1 VRLAIIG
8 GGGFRVPLVYGA
20 LLRGRQ
26 AFDDVVLHD
35 VDAARLERIGL
46 VLEGQAAAHG
56 DRVPFRTTSD
66 LDDALE
72 GADFVFVAI
81 RVGGLE
87 GRTVDEGVPL
97 GHGVLGQETTG
108 PGGICFALRTIPAM
122 VDLAERVARRAA
134 DAWLVNFT
142 NPAGMVTEALQQVLG
157 DRAIGICD
165 TPSGLCRRVAAA
177 LGRDPGALW
186 FDYFGLNHLGWL
198 KGVRDGSG
206 ELLPGLLADGD
217 ALGAVE
223 EGRVFGVEWLRS
235 LGMIPNEYL
244 SYFYF
249 AEDTVNA
256 LSEKPRGAYLLEQ
269 QAGFYASTPES
280 PAAALAAWKATK
292 DERDRT
298 YMAEARNGHEP
309 PPRPEDEPGGYE
321 AEALAVVEAI
331 ASNAGTVRILN
342 TANRSA
348 LPFLD
353 AQAVVEVP
361 CVVGAAGAC
370 PLAVGEVP
378 EHARAL
384 IDTIKA
390 VERATIEAA
399 LTGSEALAVKALALH
414 PLVPSVTA
422 AREIFAEYRRQL
434 PVLEERFA

>member
-8 GGGFRVPLVYGA
+8 GGGFRVPLIYGA
-20 LLRGRQ
+20 VLHRQ
-26 AFDDVVLHD
+26 RFDEVVLHD
-35 VDAARLERIGL
+35 VDQTRLDRIAL
-46 VLEGQAAAHG
+46 VLEGQAAAHEQP
-56 DRVPFRTTSD
+56 VPFRTTTD

-87 GRTVDEGVPL
+87 GRTIDEGVPL
-97 GHGVLGQETTG
+97 GRGVLGQETIG

-122 VDLAERVARRAA
+122 VDLAERVQKLAPN
-134 DAWLVNFT
+134 AWIINFT
-142 NPAGMVTEALQQVLG
+142 NPAGMVTEALQQVVG

-177 LGRDPGALW
+177 LDTSPEDLA

-198 KGVRDGSG
+198 RGVHDGRG
-206 ELLPGLLADGD
+206 DRLPDLLADD
-217 ALGAVE
+217 VALNRIE
-223 EGRVFGVEWLRS
+223 EARVFGAEWLRS

-244 SYFYF
+244 YYFYF
-249 AEDTVNA
+249 DTVDA
-256 LSEKPRGAYLLEQ
+256 MASKPRGAYLLEQ
-269 QAGFYASTPES
+269 QSGFYAAQPDTPQ
-280 PAAALAAWKATK
+280 AAFAHWQATK

-298 YMAEARNGHEP
+298 YMAEARDGHDLAP
-309 PPRPEDEPGGYE
+309 HDPDDPGGYE
-321 AEALAVVEAI
+321 AEAMAIVEAI
-331 ASNAGTVRILN
+331 AGNAGAVRILN
-342 TANRSA
+342 VANRSA

-353 AQAVVEVP
+353 EDAVVEVP
-361 CVVGAAGAC
+361 CVVGAAGAR
-370 PLAVGEVP
+370 PLAAGDVP

-399 LTGSEALAVKALALH
+399 LTGSTELAVKALALH
-414 PLVPSVTA
+414 PLVPSVPA
-422 AREIFAEYRRQL
+422 AREIFAEYRQRL

>member
-1 VRLAIIG
+1 M
-8 GGGFRVPLVYGA
+8 
-20 LLRGRQ
+20 
-26 AFDDVVLHD
+26 FDDVVLHD
-35 VDAARLERIGL
+35 VDPARLDRIAL

-56 DRVPFRTTSD
+56 EPAPFRTTTD

-97 GHGVLGQETTG
+97 GHGILGQETTG
-108 PGGICFALRTIPAM
+108 PGGIGFALRTIPAM
-122 VDLAERVARRAA
+122 VDLAERVARRAPN
-134 DAWLVNFT
+134 AWLVNFT
-142 NPAGMVTEALQQVLG
+142 NPAGMVTEALRQVLG

-177 LGRDPGALW
+177 LGRDPETLW

-198 KGVRDGSG
+198 RGVHDGG
-206 ELLPGLLADGD
+206 EDLLPGLLADDD
-217 ALGAVE
+217 ALAGLE
-223 EGRVFGVEWLRS
+223 EAQVFGSEWLRS
-235 LGMIPNEYL
+235 LGMVPNEYL
-244 SYFYF
+244 HYFYF
-249 AEDTVNA
+249 DTVPA
-256 LSEKPRGAYLLEQ
+256 LTEKPRGAYLLEQ
-269 QAGFYASTPES
+269 QRGFYADQPES
-280 PAAALAAWKATK
+280 PAAALAQWQATK

-309 PPRPEDEPGGYE
+309 PAHDPEEPGGYE
-321 AEALAVVEAI
+321 GEAMAVVHAI
-331 ASNAGTVRILN
+331 AGNAGAVRILN
-342 TANRSA
+342 VANRSA

-353 AQAVVEVP
+353 ERAVVEVP
-361 CVVGAAGAC
+361 CVVGAAGAR
-370 PLAVGEVP
+370 PVAVGDVP

-384 IDTIKA
+384 IETIKA

-399 LTGSEALAVKALALH
+399 LTGSTALAVKALALH

-422 AREIFAEYRRQL
+422 AREIFAEYKRRL

>member
-8 GGGFRVPLVYGA
+8 GGGFRVPLIYGA
-20 LLRGRQ
+20 VLRRRT
-26 AFDDVVLHD
+26 AFDDVILHD
-35 VDAARLERIGL
+35 VDQARLDRIAL
-46 VLEGQAAAHG
+46 VLEGQAAAH
-56 DRVPFRTTSD
+56 DRAVPFRTTTD

-87 GRTVDEGVPL
+87 GRTIDEGVPL
-97 GHGVLGQETTG
+97 GRGVLGQETIG

-122 VDLAERVARRAA
+122 VDLAERVQRRSPN
-134 DAWLVNFT
+134 AWIINFT
-142 NPAGMVTEALQQVLG
+142 NPAGMVTEALQQVVG
-157 DRAIGICD
+157 DHAIGICD
-165 TPSGLCRRVAAA
+165 TPSGLCRRVATA
-177 LGRDPGALW
+177 LHTSPEDLA

-198 KGVRDGSG
+198 KGVRDSG
-206 ELLPGLLADGD
+206 GDRLPDLLADD
-217 ALGAVE
+217 AALSTIE
-223 EGRVFGVEWLRS
+223 EAQVFGTEWLRS

-244 SYFYF
+244 YYFYF
-249 AEDTVNA
+249 DAVDA
-256 LSEKPRGAYLLEQ
+256 MADKPRGAYLLEQ
-269 QAGFYASTPES
+269 QSGFYETRPDS
-280 PAAALAAWKATK
+280 PDAALAHWQATK

-298 YMAEARNGHEP
+298 YMAEARNGDEP
-309 PPRPEDEPGGYE
+309 APHDPDDPGGYE
-321 AEALAVVEAI
+321 AEAMAVVDAI
-331 ASNAGTVRILN
+331 ASNAGAVRILN
-342 TANRSA
+342 VANRSA

-353 AQAVVEVP
+353 DGAVVEVP
-361 CVVGAAGAC
+361 CIVGSAGAR

-399 LTGSEALAVKALALH
+399 LTGSTELAVKALALH

-422 AREIFAEYRRQL
+422 AREIFAEYRQRL